1 MFSECSNKDWDNAN
15 WALKKTD
22 ASSHIDYNCT
32 NVSPTK
38 KLGWV
43 GKGKPQGREG
53 EERRTKP
60 VSLGKNTFPRFHSC
74 YIKDDI
80 PMWRWKLRWGSCCPF
95 GSIVRWGLN
104 LIWTWTETELFM
116 THVPWRVSAA
126 KFWSA
131 HQSHLMWDSVSRR
144 KRSNSCFVKRSIEA
158 LRARGR
164 GSHMKK
170 WRCSLQNLN

>member
-22 ASSHIDYNCT
+22 ASSHIGYNCT

-43 GKGKPQGREG
+43 GKGRPQGREG

-60 VSLGKNTFPRFHSC
+60 VSLGKNTFPRFHS

-104 LIWTWTETELFM
+104 LIWTWSETELFM
-116 THVPWRVSAA
+116 THVPWRVNAA

-144 KRSNSCFVKRSIEA
+144 KRSNSCFVKRSIET
-158 LRARGR
+158 LPARGR